1 MTTLNKLP
9 LNCMGK
15 ICSLE
20 FSGKDRRRFL
30 DLGFS
35 IGTNVTRSFLSPAG
49 DPVAYI
55 VRGTVIAL
63 RNEDAEKIMIE
74 R

>member
-9 LNCMGK
+9 LSSMGK
-15 ICSLE
+15 IHSLD
-20 FSGKDRRRFL
+20 FYGKDRRRFL
-30 DLGFS
+30 DLGFT
-35 IGTNVTRSFLSPAG
+35 IGTNVLAAFSSPFG

-63 RNEDAEKIMIE
+63 RNEEAKKIIIE
-74 R
+74 